1 MSLEELYRQVI
12 LDHNQDPR
20 YFGRLAEHSASVGLH
35 NPVCGDQLV
44 LDIQVDD
51 GVVTDIGFD
60 GHGCAISM
68 ASASMLCEAAV
79 GKPVADA
86 DAIAKGFI
94 RFLTT
99 PDAPPPDGDLEVLA
113 GVKKFASR
121 VKCATLAHNA
131 LTKAIADVGHP
142 DPAISRGNGD
152 ATGSSPRDHRLGAGN
167 AAGAGDHGP
176 SRHDPLRA
184 MNTSNAS
191 RGSSTSKEGL

>member
-20 YFGRLAEHSASVGLH
+20 HFGRLPEHSASVGLH

-44 LDIQVDD
+44 LDVQVDD

-79 GKPVADA
+79 GRPVAEA

-131 LTKAIADVGHP
+131 LAKAIADVGHQ
-142 DPAISRGNGD
+142 DPAISRGNGK
-152 ATGSSPRDHRLGAGN
+152 AGPRQDHPDGAE
-167 AAGAGDHGP
+167 DHGP
-176 SRHDPLRA
+176 SQPDPPSLSSISG
-184 MNTSNAS
+184 TAS
-191 RGSSTSKEGL
+191 RRTSSRSKEGL